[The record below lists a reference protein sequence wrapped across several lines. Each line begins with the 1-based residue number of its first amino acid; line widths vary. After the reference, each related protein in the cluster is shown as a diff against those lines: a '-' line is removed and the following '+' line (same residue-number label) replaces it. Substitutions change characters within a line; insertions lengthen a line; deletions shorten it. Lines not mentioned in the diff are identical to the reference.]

1 MLEQIQRLARYS
13 QGDCIVA
20 EGNPILR
27 GYVTEGA
34 QMFNEMDNA
43 VQEVQKSGN
52 QVYQLA
58 EETVKRVEQVK
69 DELAGMNTGEAS
81 IVEERSNL

>member
-1 MLEQIQRLARYS
+1 
-13 QGDCIVA
+13 
-20 EGNPILR
+20 
-27 GYVTEGA
+27 
-34 QMFNEMDNA
+34 MFNEMDNA